1 MAKNETPTLPE
12 LYEGVQNG
20 EYIPY
25 ICTGDEWVPWDK
37 ELALEALRARA
48 ETLGA
53 VVPKCGNPM
62 KSRRT

>member
-37 ELALEALRARA
+37 ELALEDLRANMMGG
-48 ETLGA
+48 ETDA
-53 VVPKCGNPM
+53 Y
-62 KSRRT
+62 